1 MSMSEETW
9 RDAPGYDG
17 LYMVSDLGN
26 VASLGGRKGS
36 EPFKVLRQSYMGSGY
51 RKVTLRKNGAHVNA
65 SVHRMVAMAF
75 VPNPE
80 NKPFVNHI
88 DGNKENNAASN
99 LEWVNRSENAMHASR
114 VLGRHGGGV
123 CRSVKIT
130 ESEAVEIFKSDEPA
144 SAIARKYGIS
154 DTMVRRIKQRKA
166 WREATCQ
173 LTA

>member
-26 VASLGGRKGS
+26 VASLGGRKG
-36 EPFKVLRQSYMGSGY
+36 
-51 RKVTLRKNGAHVNA
+51 
-65 SVHRMVAMAF
+65 
-75 VPNPE
+75 
-80 NKPFVNHI
+80 
-88 DGNKENNAASN
+88 
-99 LEWVNRSENAMHASR
+99 
-114 VLGRHGGGV
+114 
-123 CRSVKIT
+123 
-130 ESEAVEIFKSDEPA
+130 SEAVEIFKSDEPA